1 MTQSQID
8 LTDTILHILS
18 FASVTTDL
26 YGHRI
31 EFVEKI
37 IQGPKNKNL
46 LYHCWRDDGYYRNDW
61 RFVHSIVVSQI
72 SAKTRLVMVRRSSI
86 SCGTWLITI
95 FCLHTTVAQQH
106 NVVWTKP
113 LAR

>member
-46 LYHCWRDDGYYRNDW
+46 LYTAGEMMDITGMTGGSFIVSLYR
-61 RFVHSIVVSQI
+61 
-72 SAKTRLVMVRRSSI
+72 KY
-86 SCGTWLITI
+86 
-95 FCLHTTVAQQH
+95 
-106 NVVWTKP
+106 P
-113 LAR
+113 LKHVLLW